1 MMKNFQIVDG
11 VVKGNA
17 SAIVDISFDINLADL
32 ECSLEG
38 EAFDAENFLDII
50 RDNIEAE
57 VSRYIEGMWMGV
69 YVGGGLC
76 LEDCNQTDVH
86 ELEIEAEVEEVEDDD

>member
-50 RDNIEAE
+50 KDNIEAE
-57 VSRYIEGMWMGV
+57 VSRYIEGRWIGG
-69 YVGGGLC
+69 YVGGGLS
-76 LEDCNQTDVH
+76 LDCNKTDVH

>member
-17 SAIVDISFDINLADL
+17 SAIVDISFDINLAEL

-38 EAFDAENFLDII
+38 EALDAENFLDII
-50 RDNIEAE
+50 RDNLEAE
-57 VSRYIEGMWMGV
+57 VSRYIESMFMGV
-69 YVGGGLC
+69 QISGGLY
-76 LEDCNQTDVH
+76 LEDCNQTDVF
-86 ELEIEAEVEEVEDDD
+86 ELEIDGKVEEVEDDD